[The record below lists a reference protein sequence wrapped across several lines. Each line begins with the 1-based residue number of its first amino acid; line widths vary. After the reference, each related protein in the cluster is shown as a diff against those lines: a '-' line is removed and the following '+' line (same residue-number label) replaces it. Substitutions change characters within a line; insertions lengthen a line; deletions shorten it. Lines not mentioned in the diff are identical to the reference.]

1 MNQQRIYAW
10 KGLAA
15 QAQPRRIVC
24 AGGRGRGL
32 AAARRPYHAEYH
44 FDGGAVHRRCG
55 VFGGRIPQIRT
66 RLLPGRLKPRCAC
79 TATAKETIIPISQ
92 VEFASYDG
100 SALGVELHLKD
111 EKVISFHEYLD
122 LKPLVIA
129 LDNQGIRVEYKRMG
143 KR

>member
-1 MNQQRIYAW
+1 MKQKRIYAW
-10 KGLAA
+10 KALL
-15 QAQPRRIVC
+15 PRLS
-24 AGGRGRGL
+24 RGVL
-32 AAARRPYHAEYH
+32 YALVAV
-44 FDGGAVHRRCG
+44 GAVW
-55 VFGGRIPQIRT
+55 
-66 RLLPGRLKPRCAC
+66 LLPGDPTTLNTILTAALCIGVYLKYGRDYYRAGETEVRLHRDGR
-79 TATAKETIIPISQ
+79 ETIIPISQ
-92 VEFASYDG
+92 VAFASYDG

>member
-1 MNQQRIYAW
+1 M
-10 KGLAA
+10 AA
-15 QAQPRRIVC
+15 VYLQYGRDYYR
-24 AGGRGRGL
+24 AGETEVRLHRDGR
-32 AAARRPYHAEYH
+32 
-44 FDGGAVHRRCG
+44 
-55 VFGGRIPQIRT
+55 
-66 RLLPGRLKPRCAC
+66 
-79 TATAKETIIPISQ
+79 ETIIPISQ
-92 VEFASYDG
+92 VAFASYDG

>member
-1 MNQQRIYAW
+1 ME
-10 KGLAA
+10 GLAA

-66 RLLPGRLKPRCAC
+66 RLLPAGETEVRLHRDG
-79 TATAKETIIPISQ
+79 KETVIPISQ

>member
-10 KGLAA
+10 KALL
-15 QAQPRRIVC
+15 PRLS
-24 AGGRGRGL
+24 RGVL
-32 AAARRPYHAEYH
+32 YVLVAV
-44 FDGGAVHRRCG
+44 GAVW
-55 VFGGRIPQIRT
+55 
-66 RLLPGRLKPRCAC
+66 LLPGDPATLNTILTAALCIGAAAYLAAVYLKYGRDYYRAGETEVRLHRDG
-79 TATAKETIIPISQ
+79 KETIIPISQ